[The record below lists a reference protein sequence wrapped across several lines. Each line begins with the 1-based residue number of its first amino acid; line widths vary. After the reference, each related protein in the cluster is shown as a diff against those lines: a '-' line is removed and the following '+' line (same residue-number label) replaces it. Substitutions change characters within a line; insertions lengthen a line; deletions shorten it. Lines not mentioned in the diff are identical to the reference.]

1 MENNPHVYMQPPRRL
16 RRQRRGF
23 TQKQL
28 NDWLDEQERIIRE
41 RTLPNEI
48 VEEFDPLYNPRRQL
62 HQIYERAQHAVE
74 EGRRTILFRF
84 NLNLENSIAQ
94 QIQNRIV
101 EHVKTRFM
109 LKISTTVELRNM
121 VDEKKL
127 SFYQTLGTSPW
138 LETLTA
144 SQNWVKQQEE
154 LRLENQRRPNTQWTY
169 EKTLML
175 YVKVILDRQ
184 PLFIGLGRL
193 PDWLR
198 NKPEVISLDIFRD
211 SSAAL
216 LFIGML
222 L

>member
-1 MENNPHVYMQPPRRL
+1 MENNPHVYMQPPKRL

-23 TQKQL
+23 TPKQL

-41 RTLPNEI
+41 RALPNEI
-48 VEEFDPLYNPRRQL
+48 VEEFDPLYNPRGQL

-94 QIQNRIV
+94 QIQHRIV

-121 VDEKKL
+121 VDGKKL

-154 LRLENQRRPNTQWTY
+154 LRLENQRRQTPN
-169 EKTLML
+169 
-175 YVKVILDRQ
+175 
-184 PLFIGLGRL
+184 GLTKR
-193 PDWLR
+193 P
-198 NKPEVISLDIFRD
+198 
-211 SSAAL
+211 
-216 LFIGML
+216 
-222 L
+222 